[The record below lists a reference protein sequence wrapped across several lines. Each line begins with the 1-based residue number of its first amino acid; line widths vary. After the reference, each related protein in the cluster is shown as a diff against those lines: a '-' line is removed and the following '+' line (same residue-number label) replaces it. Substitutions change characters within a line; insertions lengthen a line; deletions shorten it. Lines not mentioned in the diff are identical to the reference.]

1 MKITW
6 KLIIIL
12 MLAGA
17 VLAGCAQA
25 DAASGPRVGSISEEK
40 FAKTASGEEM
50 FFTIPV
56 DQKFLDSGQKISIR
70 ANGNIGQGRLHLV
83 LRDPAG
89 QTAWDPG
96 AFGGEFQ
103 VNTYAQ
109 PKTVGDYQLGI
120 FWDGAVSGSY
130 QLSYQALALTAAA
143 LIPGLGMI
151 LVAVGF
157 TVYSRRKGGSWR
169 YLLLG
174 GLVWFAAVAIKFAWA
189 IPINSIVYKALN
201 VSLSQLASPG
211 NLAAYIYVGLLT
223 GVTEVLFMWLLLRY
237 TRKGRTSW
245 ANALAFGVG
254 VGALE
259 AFLLG
264 LSSLGTMGAALAQPQ
279 GMPAALLANAAQTS
293 NLLFDLAPISERI
306 FTTFAHILACV
317 LLFYAVQKGQ
327 ARWMWL
333 SFAFMTLLDSVAAF
347 AQFWGVSTLGRI
359 WTIEAAI
366 IAFGLVAWWGMLQI
380 EKRYGSE
387 PVSIPTEQNSYE
399 TLTKTV

>member
-25 DAASGPRVGSISEEK
+25 DAASSPRVGSISEDK

-89 QTAWDPG
+89 QTTWDPG

-223 GVTEVLFMWLLLRY
+223 GVTEVLFMWLLSALYPQRPHILGQCAGVWRGGGCIGSISAWAEQPGHDGRRPGAAARDACCSPGERCTDQQPALRPGADLRAHLHHLRAY
-237 TRKGRTSW
+237 PGLRAVILRRAKGP
-245 ANALAFGVG
+245 
-254 VGALE
+254 GALDV
-259 AFLLG
+259 AFFCFYDPAGQRGG
-264 LSSLGTMGAALAQPQ
+264 LR
-279 GMPAALLANAAQTS
+279 
-293 NLLFDLAPISERI
+293 PI
-306 FTTFAHILACV
+306 
-317 LLFYAVQKGQ
+317 
-327 ARWMWL
+327 
-333 SFAFMTLLDSVAAF
+333 
-347 AQFWGVSTLGRI
+347 LGRQYPGPHLDHRSRDYCL
-359 WTIEAAI
+359 WP
-366 IAFGLVAWWGMLQI
+366 GRLVGNAPN
-380 EKRYGSE
+380 R
-387 PVSIPTEQNSYE
+387 
-399 TLTKTV
+399 KTVRF